1 MGLPLLPLSV
11 RAEVVPVGDL
21 EGTGCGEG
29 KPELPEEW
37 EPGSPPW
44 LGGMSVVASVLVGGT
59 GGASGFSGI
68 RAPELKSEGRGV
80 EGAEERVV
88 EEPELSGLSGLSG
101 LWSGRRRRR
110 LSWSGLRSGR
120 WGLSKIGFLCIV
132 RPLSGGTR
140 LPAGS
145 ELPRALG

>member
-21 EGTGCGEG
+21 EGIGCGEG

-59 GGASGFSGI
+59 SGASGFSKI

-88 EEPELSGLSGLSG
+88 EEPELSGLSGL
-101 LWSGRRRRR
+101 WSGRRRRR
-110 LSWSGLRSGR
+110 LSWSGLRSGPLE
-120 WGLSKIGFLCIV
+120 LSKIVFLCIV
-132 RPLSGGTR
+132 RPLSRG
-140 LPAGS
+140 A
-145 ELPRALG
+145 